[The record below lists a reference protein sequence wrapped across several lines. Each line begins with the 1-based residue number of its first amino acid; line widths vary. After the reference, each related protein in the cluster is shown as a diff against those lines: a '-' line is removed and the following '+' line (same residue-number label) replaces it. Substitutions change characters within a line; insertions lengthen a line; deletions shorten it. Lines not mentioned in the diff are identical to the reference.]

1 MVWERH
7 IGDAAAMAA
16 TAQKTHLRALSQGGV
31 LSCVPIHRG
40 ARLHNLYYSF
50 FEETHVIISVLPT
63 MLLLLLFLLQSCFVC
78 LSGTTPLSTKPIW
91 GPTFFQSAQPP
102 SLILNVNKITPILAF
117 FWLFGN
123 SFVRSD
129 PCPTKGTLVES
140 LVHGGETRLMFH
152 VDTVYHLVVL

>member
-1 MVWERH
+1 MVWERR

-16 TAQKTHLRALSQGGV
+16 AAQKTHLRALSQGGV
-31 LSCVPIHRG
+31 LSCVPIHR

-63 MLLLLLFLLQSCFVC
+63 MLLLLFLLQSCFVC

-102 SLILNVNKITPILAF
+102 SLILNVNKITPFLAF
-117 FWLFGN
+117 CGC
-123 SFVRSD
+123 SEIASSGVTHVPR
-129 PCPTKGTLVES
+129 
-140 LVHGGETRLMFH
+140 TRYLGSKPQSR
-152 VDTVYHLVVL
+152 

>member
-31 LSCVPIHRG
+31 LPCVPIHRG

-63 MLLLLLFLLQSCFVC
+63 ILLLLLLLLLQSCFVC

-102 SLILNVNKITPILAF
+102 SLIWNVIKITPILAF
-117 FWLFGN
+117 CGCLEIALSG
-123 SFVRSD
+123 V
-129 PCPTKGTLVES
+129 
-140 LVHGGETRLMFH
+140 TR
-152 VDTVYHLVVL
+152 VPRKVPW

>member
-63 MLLLLLFLLQSCFVC
+63 ILLLLLLFLLQSCFVC

-102 SLILNVNKITPILAF
+102 SLILNVNKITPFLAF
-117 FWLFGN
+117 CGC
-123 SFVRSD
+123 SEIASSGVTHVPR
-129 PCPTKGTLVES
+129 
-140 LVHGGETRLMFH
+140 TRYLGSKPQSR
-152 VDTVYHLVVL
+152 

>member
-7 IGDAAAMAA
+7 IGDTAAMAA

-31 LSCVPIHRG
+31 LSCVPIPRG

-63 MLLLLLFLLQSCFVC
+63 ILLLLFLLQSCFVC

-91 GPTFFQSAQPP
+91 GPAFFQSDQPP
-102 SLILNVNKITPILAF
+102 SLILNVNKITPFLAF
-117 FWLFGN
+117 CGC
-123 SFVRSD
+123 SEIASSGVTHVPR
-129 PCPTKGTLVES
+129 
-140 LVHGGETRLMFH
+140 TRYLGSKPQSR
-152 VDTVYHLVVL
+152 